1 MNNFSDQQIIDSWK
15 INARPWVTAVRGGE
29 IESRLLVTNK
39 AIIDAVIETEPKT
52 VLDAGCGEGWLV
64 RELDKLGVSSLG
76 VDVVPELIEFAQK
89 KGGGRF
95 KCISYDKLSYD
106 ALKERFDAIVCNFSL
121 LGNES
126 VIQMFEQAPDLLNE
140 DGSFIVQTIHPVI
153 GCGDEK
159 YIDGWR
165 KGSWGGFNEKFS
177 HPAPWYF
184 RKMESWKKLFK
195 HYGFTLSK
203 ILEPLNQ
210 KTNVVASVI
219 FIGVKNS

>member
-1 MNNFSDQQIIDSWK
+1 MNSFSDQQIIDSWE
-15 INARPWVTAVRGGE
+15 INARPWVTAVREGE

-39 AIIDAVIETEPKT
+39 AIIDAVIETEPNT

-64 RELDKLGVSSLG
+64 RELDKLGVPSLG
-76 VDVVPELIEFAQK
+76 VDVVPELISVAQK

-95 KCISYDKLSYD
+95 KLISYENLSYD
-106 ALKERFDAIVCNFSL
+106 TLKERFDAVVCNFSL

-126 VIQMFEQAPDLLNE
+126 VIQMFEQVPDLLNE
-140 DGSFIVQTIHPVI
+140 AGSFIVQTSHPVF

-165 KGSWGGFNEKFS
+165 KGSWCGFNEKFS

-184 RKMESWKKLFK
+184 RTMESWKKLFT
-195 HYGFTLSK
+195 HHGFTLSK
-203 ILEPLNQ
+203 IVEPLNQ
-210 KTNVVASVI
+210 KTNVVASI
-219 FIGVKNS
+219 LFIGVKNS